1 MRKRYPSETKD
12 RFIIRLPDGM
22 RDQINEAAK
31 INGRTM
37 TAEIV
42 TRLRMSFE
50 SEGKSPSGEPVRP
63 LEEEVAELKSQLK
76 ILTRRMNDVDTRTQH
91 LLPAKKK

>member
-1 MRKRYPSETKD
+1 MAARTVQTQDK
-12 RFIIRLPDGM
+12 FIIRLPDGM

-31 INGRTM
+31 ANGRTM

-50 SEGKSPSGEPVRP
+50 TEGLSPAGQPALP
-63 LEEEVAELKSQLK
+63 LEEEVADLKSQLRV
-76 ILTRRMNDVDTRTQH
+76 ITRKLNEIDTRTQH